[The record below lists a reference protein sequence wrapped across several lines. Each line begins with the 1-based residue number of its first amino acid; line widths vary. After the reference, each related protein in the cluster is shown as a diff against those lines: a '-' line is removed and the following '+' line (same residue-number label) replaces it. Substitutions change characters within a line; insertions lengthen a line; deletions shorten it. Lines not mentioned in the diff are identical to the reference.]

1 LLTCASKTV
10 VFEFVDTM
18 LNANPLSWRTSPFP
32 YVLSAEGATST
43 SAWGVAPGIRL
54 QQQQALKARFNQP
67 PIIELVSKVNRAFS
81 PESFRGCPRFAT
93 ANPSCGGLA
102 MRRAPWR

>member
-1 LLTCASKTV
+1 
-10 VFEFVDTM
+10 VF
-18 LNANPLSWRTSPFP
+18 
-32 YVLSAEGATST
+32 SAEGATST

-102 MRRAPWR
+102 MRRALGAKHLPNTDVPAFEVEHALRDFKLA